1 MVIIAFAYYSHVLR
15 TDAFTPHKNETQT
28 SLAFEKS
35 NTLFN
40 IAAKLNNDSL
50 SLLNTEKIKSSVRD
64 LCISG
69 TIYDWIST
77 NFANAPLNDIKPDC
91 SKILSFICLL
101 QAQELAFFSSI
112 QEGKGLKTLARLSL
126 GVMNLVQSVKDC
138 LSTASEFSSSLI
150 NQRLEEKASIHTFI
164 HCLVMAEFWDGQE
177 LYNIAHDLF
186 LTSSRVFENSLIK
199 NKGPITDYLKIS
211 ILRSEK
217 ERLQISYEGK
227 KAVDSKVKLDPYF
240 LASILDFNSII
251 KTYSSSLF
259 VNVYPMAVIE
269 LQSEFEAKANTIIKT
284 LERAS
289 EEVTASF
296 GVLTAKILSDSKSFI
311 IESRSSLINE
321 NIIEVKNTLH
331 EIDAIIDS
339 MAPIKNIIISKYGN
353 LDDRKE
359 IDELFKSQD
368 HILSDLDKYKV
379 RLFLNDSALVQTML
393 PLMKEFY
400 LEGLV
405 KSKEILHNYEE
416 NSKIQISL
424 YENMQNEVRKFNFT
438 IIIKI
443 LDQEHGFKR
452 SISFNRNSIKCN
464 NHPNKSI

>member
-177 LYNIAHDLF
+177 LYDIAHDLF

-251 KTYSSSLF
+251 IHHSL
-259 VNVYPMAVIE
+259 
-269 LQSEFEAKANTIIKT
+269 
-284 LERAS
+284 
-289 EEVTASF
+289 
-296 GVLTAKILSDSKSFI
+296 
-311 IESRSSLINE
+311 
-321 NIIEVKNTLH
+321 
-331 EIDAIIDS
+331 
-339 MAPIKNIIISKYGN
+339 
-353 LDDRKE
+353 
-359 IDELFKSQD
+359 
-368 HILSDLDKYKV
+368 
-379 RLFLNDSALVQTML
+379 
-393 PLMKEFY
+393 
-400 LEGLV
+400 
-405 KSKEILHNYEE
+405 
-416 NSKIQISL
+416 
-424 YENMQNEVRKFNFT
+424 
-438 IIIKI
+438 
-443 LDQEHGFKR
+443 
-452 SISFNRNSIKCN
+452 
-464 NHPNKSI
+464 

>member
-1 MVIIAFAYYSHVLR
+1 
-15 TDAFTPHKNETQT
+15 
-28 SLAFEKS
+28 
-35 NTLFN
+35 
-40 IAAKLNNDSL
+40 
-50 SLLNTEKIKSSVRD
+50 
-64 LCISG
+64 
-69 TIYDWIST
+69 
-77 NFANAPLNDIKPDC
+77 
-91 SKILSFICLL
+91 
-101 QAQELAFFSSI
+101 
-112 QEGKGLKTLARLSL
+112 
-126 GVMNLVQSVKDC
+126 
-138 LSTASEFSSSLI
+138 
-150 NQRLEEKASIHTFI
+150 
-164 HCLVMAEFWDGQE
+164 
-177 LYNIAHDLF
+177 
-186 LTSSRVFENSLIK
+186 
-199 NKGPITDYLKIS
+199 
-211 ILRSEK
+211 
-217 ERLQISYEGK
+217 
-227 KAVDSKVKLDPYF
+227 
-240 LASILDFNSII
+240 
-251 KTYSSSLF
+251 
-259 VNVYPMAVIE
+259 MAVIE